1 MPSRH
6 VIRPSRAAN
15 LWLLLLL
22 TACLACAPR
31 EKRTASNGLLPGNAS
46 ALDYLDLLGLEGR
59 IMALPRTVDGYSKFL
74 QRHPSADN
82 LPRLADFKAETIL
95 SLQPGL
101 VLSDATQSPET
112 RAYLTRVGIPVLILA
127 PFRSLADGKRNL
139 ELIAKEL
146 DLDAGPTIT
155 ALERR
160 EQELRSLVADP
171 KQGPRVLPW
180 VYYGESHWTAGVG
193 TGADY
198 ALDLAGARNV
208 ARQLGLSGHKEIPIE
223 VLLKC
228 DPDALLV
235 SDPTMAKRLREH
247 PRLKDLRCL
256 EKANLIQ
263 LDPALASCNS
273 PYLIDAAAEIRRQ
286 LLALEL
292 LR

>member
-6 VIRPSRAAN
+6 VIRSSRAAS

-46 ALDYLDLLGLEGR
+46 ALDYLDLLGLDKR
-59 IMALPRTVDGYSKFL
+59 IMALPRTVDGYSMFL
-74 QRHPSADN
+74 QRHPEATS

-112 RAYLTRVGIPVLILA
+112 RAYLKRVGIPVLILR
-127 PFRSLADGKRNL
+127 PYRSFVDGRHNL
-139 ELIAKEL
+139 ELIAKSLEL
-146 DLDAGPTIT
+146 DALPTIL
-155 ALERR
+155 ALVKK
-160 EQELRSLVADP
+160 EQELRSLVSDP
-171 KQGPRVLPW
+171 DRGPRVLPW
-180 VYYGESHWTAGVG
+180 VYYGEAHWTAGIG

-198 ALDLAGARNV
+198 ALALAGARNV

-223 VLLKC
+223 VLLKS

-256 EKANLIQ
+256 KKANLIQ